1 MAQGNPPGT
10 MFLGLIEEL
19 IDLVKNSDVSR
30 IEVIMASYDLDE
42 HGEKKLVGGE
52 HSVAKRAFV
61 IRGMNKDVQNKLREQ
76 FDAGPIT
83 HLVILW
89 MERFQNESKMG
100 ILTFDPV
107 TKQKAANVTDY
118 DAVVKSAI
126 ADYLQRQTRA
136 TGVPHD

>member
-1 MAQGNPPGT
+1 MAQGNQPGT
-10 MFLGLIEEL
+10 MFLGLIEEVM
-19 IDLVKNSDVSR
+19 DLLKDPDVSR

-42 HGEKKLVGGE
+42 HSEKKLVGGK

-61 IRGMNKDVQNKLREQ
+61 IRGMNKDVQDKLREQ

-83 HLVILW
+83 HLMILW

-107 TKQKAANVTDY
+107 TKQKAARVTDY

-126 ADYLQRQTRA
+126 SDYLQRQTRA

>member
-1 MAQGNPPGT
+1 
-10 MFLGLIEEL
+10 
-19 IDLVKNSDVSR
+19 
-30 IEVIMASYDLDE
+30 
-42 HGEKKLVGGE
+42 
-52 HSVAKRAFV
+52 
-61 IRGMNKDVQNKLREQ
+61 
-76 FDAGPIT
+76 
-83 HLVILW
+83 

-107 TKQKAANVTDY
+107 TKQKAANVADY